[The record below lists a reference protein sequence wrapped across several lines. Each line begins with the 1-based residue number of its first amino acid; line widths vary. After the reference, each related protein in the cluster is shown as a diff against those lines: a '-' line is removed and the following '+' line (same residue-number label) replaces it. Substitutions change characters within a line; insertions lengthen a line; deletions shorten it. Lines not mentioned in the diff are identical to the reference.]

1 MKPFIGQHFIGTASG
16 FTHFGAFVELEENR
30 IEGLIPLSSFQ
41 NGEFEFDAVK
51 QKISSQSATFTLGA
65 KVHVL
70 VKDADSRQRKIMSNL
85 KDAEH
90 AVG

>member
-30 IEGLIPLSSFQ
+30 IEGLIPLSNFQ

-51 QKISSQSATFTLGA
+51 QKISSQSATFTLGS

-70 VKDADSRQRKIMSNL
+70 VKDTDSKKERSCST
-85 KDAEH
+85 
-90 AVG
+90 

>member
-1 MKPFIGQHFIGTASG
+1 MGTVSG
-16 FTHFGAFVELEENR
+16 VTHFGVFVELEENR

-51 QKISSQSATFTLGA
+51 QKISSQSATFTLGT

>member
-1 MKPFIGQHFIGTASG
+1 MKPFIGQHF
-16 FTHFGAFVELEENR
+16 GAFIELEENR

-51 QKISSQSATFTLGA
+51 QKISIQSATFTLGT

-70 VKDADSRQRKIMSNL
+70 VKDTDSKQRKIMFNL